1 MKKIVTL
8 LFLSISAHT
17 AFSQTVAWL
26 KKGGDHNSD
35 NQAFG
40 TTIDHGHRVI
50 ITGSF
55 SDTATFGTTTIGSKG
70 GNDGYIV
77 KYDSSGNVLWAKTI
91 SGTSVEM
98 TGHSAVDASDNIFVA
113 GYFSSSAVYFTPTD
127 SLVNPFPGLWSGYLA
142 KYDATGNFVWSR
154 LLGATGSTSQIGA
167 WAVAVDPQGYP
178 IIGGLFNTGINIGGS
193 VYANPY
199 YNMFLAKFTP
209 AGGVDW
215 VDIGKSLGICKVN
228 EISTDQNGKIYVTGK
243 ISSDVMFGS
252 TNYPHVSGDDAFIGK
267 FDTAGNVQY
276 FKAFGCTEFVTTTSG
291 NMDAGNSIQPD
302 KLGNV
307 YVGGSIMIH
316 YVAAAAGLSQK
327 AFYAKY
333 NDTGGVVWMQTF
345 GIATESVT
353 GVAVD
358 AANDP
363 YISAFIYATDTIGG
377 TIVPFSFGTN
387 TIVAKVD
394 KMTGNTIWLKNT
406 GSTSGGTYASPFG
419 FTNTGSI
426 AIDQGMG
433 AVMVS
438 GQFKSDMTLGSYSV
452 SSTTTSAKSDMY
464 MARIWNHVVT
474 TDVKEISNAVQVNVY
489 PNPAT
494 AIVNIDADKPLN
506 ISLMAVD
513 GREVMTLQNVNAIDV
528 SALADGVYFMNI
540 FTVDNQ
546 LLKTAKIIKN

>member
-1 MKKIVTL
+1 MKKLVTL
-8 LFLSISAHT
+8 LFLITAHT
-17 AFSQTVAWL
+17 SFSQTVAWL

-40 TTIDHGHRVI
+40 TTIDHGHHVI
-50 ITGSF
+50 ISGAF
-55 SDTATFGTTTIGSKG
+55 SDTATFGTTTLASRG
-70 GNDGYIV
+70 GNDGYIL
-77 KYDSSGNVLWAKTI
+77 KYDSSGTVLWAKTI
-91 SGTSVEM
+91 GGTGFEM
-98 TGHSAVDASDNIFVA
+98 TGHSAVDASDNIYVG
-113 GYFSSSAVYFTPTD
+113 GYFASSAAYFTATD
-127 SLVNPFPGLWSGYLA
+127 SLVNPMPGLWSSYLA
-142 KYDATGNFVWSR
+142 KYDASGNFVWSR
-154 LLGATGSTSQIGA
+154 LLGATSSTSQVGA
-167 WAVAVDPQGYP
+167 WAVAVDPQGFP
-178 IIGGLFNTGINIGGS
+178 IIGGLFNTGVNIGGT
-193 VYANPY
+193 VYTNPY

-209 AGGVDW
+209 SGGVDW

-228 EISTDQNGKIYVTGK
+228 EIATDINGKIYVTGK

-252 TNYPHVSGDDAFIGK
+252 TNYPHVSGDDVFIGK

-316 YVAAAAGLSQK
+316 YVASAAGLSQK

-333 NDTGGVVWMQTF
+333 NDTGGQVWMHTF

-377 TIVPFSFGTN
+377 TVVPYSAGTN

-394 KMTGNTIWLKNT
+394 KTTGNTVWLKNT
-406 GSTSGGTYASPFG
+406 SSTTGGASASPLG

-426 AIDQGMG
+426 AVDQGMG

-438 GQFKSDMTLGSYSV
+438 GQFKSDMSLGSYNV
-452 SSTTTSAKSDMY
+452 SSSTSSLKSDMY
-464 MARIWNHVVT
+464 MARIWNRVST
-474 TDVKEISNAVQVNVY
+474 ADVKEISNAVKVNIY

-494 AIVNIDADKPLN
+494 AIVNIEADKAVN
-506 ISLMAVD
+506 ISLLAAD
-513 GREVMTLQNVNAIDV
+513 GREVMAQRNVTAIDI
-528 SALADGVYFMNI
+528 SALADGVYFISI
-540 FTVDNQ
+540 FTSDNQ